1 MGCSLRDEKYANI
14 AFNEASNSNMTMK
27 HGCIAVRS
35 GRIIAKGH
43 NSTRTY
49 SNDGYINMCC
59 SCHAEI
65 DVLRKCHKMK
75 IYDKINLYIIR
86 RTSQGEYSHSAPCI
100 ACYETM
106 KLFKIKNIIFS
117 DISGELVK
125 TKFNDYK
132 ALHDSSGL
140 KAIRGNRVKMF
151 S

>member
-1 MGCSLRDEKYANI
+1 MRKDKAKAKGGGLRDEKYANI

-75 IYDKINLYIIR
+75 IYDKIWNYR
-86 RTSQGEYSHSAPCI
+86 MWDDGS
-100 ACYETM
+100 
-106 KLFKIKNIIFS
+106 
-117 DISGELVK
+117 
-125 TKFNDYK
+125 
-132 ALHDSSGL
+132 
-140 KAIRGNRVKMF
+140 
-151 S
+151 